1 MKLNSTVAALGF
13 ALAVS
18 IFGGVSAHAE
28 EKKPEEP
35 IQVQPIAI
43 VVVVEP
49 GDNLSAIADEH
60 KTTYVRIYNAN
71 ESIVNP
77 DVINPGD
84 KLRIPRDDEA
94 LPDRFGQISSVVETS
109 VSAKPATAT
118 QRTTAKASGYRPVS
132 SAGNTY
138 TWGNCTWYVKNRKP
152 GIPNSFGNA
161 SQWVGRAQ
169 AAGYAT
175 GSTPV
180 VGAIGAAGNH
190 VVYVE
195 SVSGAMV
202 NISEMNYNGGVGVVH
217 YRTVPASSFY
227 YIYA

>member
-18 IFGGVSAHAE
+18 MFGGVSVHAE
-28 EKKPEEP
+28 ENKPTELIKVEP
-35 IQVQPIAI
+35 IVA
-43 VVVVEP
+43 VVKP
-49 GDNLSAIADEH
+49 GDYLSLIADEY

-71 ESIVNP
+71 ENIVNP
-77 DVINPGD
+77 DIINPGD
-84 KLRIPRDDEA
+84 KLRIPLDDEV
-94 LPDRFGQISSVVETS
+94 LPDRMAQVSTVAVATQSASTAS
-109 VSAKPATAT
+109 VSRTAT
-118 QRTTAKASGYRPVS
+118 KAGSYTPTS
-132 SAGNTY
+132 TAGNTY

-152 GIPNSFGNA
+152 NIPNSFGNA
-161 SQWVGRAQ
+161 NQWISRAQ

-180 VGAIGAAGNH
+180 VGAIGASGNH

-195 SVSGAMV
+195 SISGAMV
-202 NISEMNYNGGVGVVH
+202 NISEMNYNGGVGIVH

>member
-28 EKKPEEP
+28 EKKPAEP
-35 IQVQPIAI
+35 IVVPPTI
-43 VVVVEP
+43 VVVEP
-49 GDNLSAIADEH
+49 GDYLSLIADKY

-71 ESIVNP
+71 ENIVNP

-84 KLRIPRDDEA
+84 KLRIPLDDEV
-94 LPDRFGQISSVVETS
+94 LPDRMAQISTVATAAQSASTAS
-109 VSAKPATAT
+109 VSRAATKT
-118 QRTTAKASGYRPVS
+118 GSYTPTST
-132 SAGNTY
+132 AGNTY
-138 TWGNCTWYVKNRKP
+138 VWGNCTWYVKNRKP
-152 GIPNSFGNA
+152 NIPNSLGNA
-161 SQWVGRAQ
+161 NQWIARAQ
-169 AAGYAT
+169 TAGYAT

>member
-28 EKKPEEP
+28 EKKPVEP
-35 IQVQPIAI
+35 VVVPPII
-43 VVVVEP
+43 VVVEP
-49 GDNLSAIADEH
+49 GDYLSLIADKY

-71 ESIVNP
+71 ENIANP
-77 DVINPGD
+77 DMINPGD
-84 KLRIPRDDEA
+84 KLRIPLEDEV
-94 LPDRFGQISSVVETS
+94 LPDRFGQMTS
-109 VSAKPATAT
+109 ATVAAQTAASPSTTRATVKTSGYKPAST
-118 QRTTAKASGYRPVS
+118 
-132 SAGNTY
+132 AGNTY
-138 TWGNCTWYVKNRKP
+138 VWGNCTWYVKNRKP
-152 GIPNSFGNA
+152 NIPNSLGNA
-161 SQWVGRAQ
+161 NQWIARAQ
-169 AAGYAT
+169 AAGYST
-175 GSTPV
+175 GSTPIA
-180 VGAIGAAGNH
+180 GAIGAAGNH